1 MKSVNRL
8 SPAYMDM
15 CDAFSAQKM
24 EPKIKEENGV
34 RAGIIKNK
42 TKWKKKKNPTPKYTQ
57 PKAILRRSLDN
68 NS

>member
-8 SPAYMDM
+8 SPAYMDT

-34 RAGIIKNK
+34 RAGNV
-42 TKWKKKKNPTPKYTQ
+42 KKQKQNT
-57 PKAILRRSLDN
+57 ILEKSL
-68 NS
+68 